1 MVEVERI
8 ELSSKRLPRKALQ
21 LVETITPPKGQRLV
35 AGHAKGSEGNRTL
48 LAFPIAYT
56 LSFTSDS
63 ALLKETVSD
72 RAEGGK
78 GACCSA
84 RDPLPDITQLAPCVA
99 L

>member
-35 AGHAKGSEGNRTL
+35 TGHAKGSEGNRTL

-56 LSFTSDS
+56 LSFTSDTT
-63 ALLKETVSD
+63 LLSNSI
-72 RAEGGK
+72 RQ
-78 GACCSA
+78 S
-84 RDPLPDITQLAPCVA
+84 RR
-99 L
+99 